1 MIEDMSKEYLE
12 EKIVEERKKW
22 ERLLNRVKVKKKDKE
37 LEMMVNGWMKYKEVE

>member
-1 MIEDMSKEYLE
+1 MSKEYLE